1 LSRAAMTRAFADWID
16 LIVRGRTLIAEDP
29 AHGRWVTRTLANFAK
44 SAISSP
50 CRR

>member
-1 LSRAAMTRAFADWID
+1 LSRAAIAHAFADWFD
-16 LIVRGRTLIAEDP
+16 LIVRGRKLIAQDP

-44 SAISSP
+44 NAISSP